1 MTNQHETLSEI
12 DSDIDKGN
20 ESLTPSYDK
29 QTKLVAQELIKYGI
43 VEMVNKPNYYQH
55 CLRHKTSIEKILS
68 PLDLK
73 LGIDDVRGLVFVL
86 VGDGCKQVQDD
97 ELARATNEQVDDWQ
111 HPLVRRQ
118 RMNLEQSL
126 LLAILRQQ
134 FVAHEIEAG
143 VGGQK
148 ALVFLDDL
156 LPQLNQFLG
165 VTGSDEKDNKRL
177 RQLLDQLKSYG
188 LVSDID
194 DNERVAIRPLIAH
207 VANPENLKN
216 LIVALKKHV
225 SEAPVNEQQ
234 VNEKQVNK
242 QHDDETLL

>member
-1 MTNQHETLSEI
+1 MANQHETLSET
-12 DSDIDKGN
+12 DN
-20 ESLTPSYDK
+20 ENLVPGYDQ
-29 QTKLVAQELIKYGI
+29 QTKRVAQELIKTGI

-55 CLRHKTSIEKILS
+55 CLHHKMAIEQILS

-86 VGDGCKQVQDD
+86 VGDKCKQGQGDEPANEPID
-97 ELARATNEQVDDWQ
+97 ELMDDWQ

-126 LLAILRQQ
+126 LLAILRQH
-134 FVAHEIEAG
+134 FVAHEMEAG
-143 VGGQK
+143 VGDQK

-165 VTGSDEKDNKRL
+165 ATGSDEKENKRL

-194 DNERVAIRPLIAH
+194 DNERVTIRPLIAH

-216 LIVALKKHV
+216 LIAALKKHIK
-225 SEAPVNEQQ
+225 EQEGGEQQ
-234 VNEKQVNK
+234 LSEKPS
-242 QHDDETLL
+242 